1 MLQNNKMRNN
11 HLADQLRLKYV
22 LTDPSQHPLS
32 PHHTIEGQSSV
43 SESNPNVKDSGTV
56 SETNDILYI
65 DPRIANNF
73 NKITTSFASLV
84 LDIRNTLQRKSISID
99 EIQFFLQDLC
109 NLEPL
114 SSEVATLKR
123 VYSRLSI
130 LLFPEL

>member
-65 DPRIANNF
+65 DPRIAN
-73 NKITTSFASLV
+73 KITTRFASLV
-84 LDIRNTLQRKSISID
+84 LDIRNTLQRKSIPIID
-99 EIQFFLQDLC
+99 EIQFFLQDIH

-114 SSEVATLKR
+114 LSKVATLERNFLKI
-123 VYSRLSI
+123 VSI